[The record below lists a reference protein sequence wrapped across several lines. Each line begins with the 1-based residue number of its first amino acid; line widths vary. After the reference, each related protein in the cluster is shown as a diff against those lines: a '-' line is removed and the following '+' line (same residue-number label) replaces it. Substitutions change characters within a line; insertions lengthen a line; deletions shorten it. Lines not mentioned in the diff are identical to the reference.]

1 MIYLHLKIRYKYIV
15 MMIVKNLQIYSK
27 IGDWRFPQ
35 DEWFQWVWSKIIS
48 IINITMS
55 VFWRILVENYIFI
68 KNNYNKNIK
77 NEIRIKL
84 LKIIEK
90 SIE

>member
-1 MIYLHLKIRYKYIV
+1 
-15 MMIVKNLQIYSK
+15 
-27 IGDWRFPQ
+27 
-35 DEWFQWVWSKIIS
+35 
-48 IINITMS
+48 MS

-68 KNNYNKNIK
+68 KKNYNKNIK

-84 LKIIEK
+84 LNIIEK